1 LQYNSKMDVFNLI
14 VYVLIIYLFYLLI
27 NTISSL
33 RDEVKEMKDKCIN
46 GDESVSLEKDETRD
60 LKKELKNNY
69 NYISNLFKNML

>member
-33 RDEVKEMKDKCIN
+33 RDEVKEMKEKCIN

>member
-1 LQYNSKMDVFNLI
+1 MDVFNLI

-33 RDEVKEMKDKCIN
+33 RDEVKEMKEKCIN
-46 GDESVSLEKDETRD
+46 GDESISLEKDETRD

>member
-1 LQYNSKMDVFNLI
+1 MDVFNLI

-69 NYISNLFKNML
+69 NYVSNLFKNML

>member
-1 LQYNSKMDVFNLI
+1 MDVFNLI

-33 RDEVKEMKDKCIN
+33 RDEVKEMKEKCIN
-46 GDESVSLEKDETRD
+46 GDESISLEKDETRD
-60 LKKELKNNY
+60 LKKELTNNY

>member
-1 LQYNSKMDVFNLI
+1 MDVFNLI

-33 RDEVKEMKDKCIN
+33 RDEVKEMKEKCIN
-46 GDESVSLEKDETRD
+46 GDKSVSLEKDETRD

-69 NYISNLFKNML
+69 TYISNLFKNML

>member
-1 LQYNSKMDVFNLI
+1 MDVFNLI

-33 RDEVKEMKDKCIN
+33 RDEVKEMKEKCIN

>member
-1 LQYNSKMDVFNLI
+1 MDVFNLI

>member
-1 LQYNSKMDVFNLI
+1 MDVFNLI

-33 RDEVKEMKDKCIN
+33 RDEVKEMKEKCIN

-60 LKKELKNNY
+60 LKKELSNNY